1 MSQLS
6 GALSKSKSDKEVSF
20 TIADTEFLIRFIL
33 VNDIS
38 GKDLEVASGVLSKI
52 KNIHKSLMENKYGVL

>member
-6 GALSKSKSDKEVSF
+6 NKSLAKDKVSF

-33 VNDIS
+33 INDVN
-38 GKDLEVASGVLSKI
+38 GKDVETASGVLGKI
-52 KNIHKSLMENKYGVL
+52 KQIHKALMENKYGVL

>member
-6 GALSKSKSDKEVSF
+6 GALSKSKSDKAVSF

-38 GKDLEVASGVLSKI
+38 GKDVEVASGVLSKI